1 MDSIILLVAMIAVFY
16 FLIIRPENKRKK
28 QAENMRNSLK
38 KGERITTI
46 GGLVGRIVQVNDAT
60 VVFETSEDRVRIE
73 VAKWGIQ
80 SAESMEQ
87 AAAPKAKKADK
98 AEAAPAE
105 VKKEEIIDFSKV
117 EIEPLFADQVD
128 FDTFSKSDFRAVKI
142 KACEAVKK
150 SKKLLQFVLD
160 DGTGEDRIILS
171 GIHEY
176 YEPEELVGKTAIAIV
191 NLPPRK
197 MMGIDSCGMLIS
209 AVHHENGEEKLHLL
223 MVDPHIPAGAKL
235 C

>member
-98 AEAAPAE
+98 AE
-105 VKKEEIIDFSKV
+105 KR
-117 EIEPLFADQVD
+117 LR
-128 FDTFSKSDFRAVKI
+128 KSLR
-142 KACEAVKK
+142 
-150 SKKLLQFVLD
+150 
-160 DGTGEDRIILS
+160 
-171 GIHEY
+171 
-176 YEPEELVGKTAIAIV
+176 
-191 NLPPRK
+191 PRK
-197 MMGIDSCGMLIS
+197 RPRRWLCRSRIRRKRLKSPRISPLTILRSSKIDNCI
-209 AVHHENGEEKLHLL
+209 A
-223 MVDPHIPAGAKL
+223 
-235 C
+235 

>member
-87 AAAPKAKKADK
+87 VAAPKVKKAEEKPQTEEEAKTVALPIEDK
-98 AEAAPAE
+98 AE
-105 VKKEEIIDFSKV
+105 KV
-117 EIEPLFADQVD
+117 E
-128 FDTFSKSDFRAVKI
+128 KSEDKPSYDPEI
-142 KACEAVKK
+142 K
-150 SKKLLQFVLD
+150 
-160 DGTGEDRIILS
+160 
-171 GIHEY
+171 
-176 YEPEELVGKTAIAIV
+176 
-191 NLPPRK
+191 
-197 MMGIDSCGMLIS
+197 
-209 AVHHENGEEKLHLL
+209 
-223 MVDPHIPAGAKL
+223 
-235 C
+235 

>member
-87 AAAPKAKKADK
+87 AAAPKAKKAEEKPQTEEEAKTVALPIEDK
-98 AEAAPAE
+98 AEKAE
-105 VKKEEIIDFSKV
+105 KAEDKPSYDPEIK
-117 EIEPLFADQVD
+117 
-128 FDTFSKSDFRAVKI
+128 
-142 KACEAVKK
+142 
-150 SKKLLQFVLD
+150 
-160 DGTGEDRIILS
+160 
-171 GIHEY
+171 
-176 YEPEELVGKTAIAIV
+176 
-191 NLPPRK
+191 
-197 MMGIDSCGMLIS
+197 
-209 AVHHENGEEKLHLL
+209 
-223 MVDPHIPAGAKL
+223 
-235 C
+235 

>member
-87 AAAPKAKKADK
+87 AAAPKAKEKPQTEEEAKTVALPIEDK
-98 AEAAPAE
+98 AEKAE
-105 VKKEEIIDFSKV
+105 KSEDKPSYDPEIK
-117 EIEPLFADQVD
+117 
-128 FDTFSKSDFRAVKI
+128 
-142 KACEAVKK
+142 
-150 SKKLLQFVLD
+150 
-160 DGTGEDRIILS
+160 
-171 GIHEY
+171 
-176 YEPEELVGKTAIAIV
+176 
-191 NLPPRK
+191 
-197 MMGIDSCGMLIS
+197 
-209 AVHHENGEEKLHLL
+209 
-223 MVDPHIPAGAKL
+223 
-235 C
+235 